1 MLKMYHYAKA
11 GNTIL
16 KDGLLGIR
24 KSGRSLRPYA
34 HRAGTDEPEKIYEWL
49 DSTFKGRS
57 NSISCL
63 TEKIVWQGNDKVL
76 KSMVDDCEL
85 FSFDL
90 EQLVKDDIVEA
101 IWCKESSDAGG
112 YNEKFKNVDLN
123 EVDCSPLTWGKCD
136 SSKDLLFAVVRHYML
151 VLKDGFI
158 PPKYITLEIDHS
170 KIREQEN

>member
-1 MLKMYHYAKA
+1 MLKMYHYAKK

-16 KDGLLGIR
+16 QDGLLGIK

-34 HRAGTDEPEKIYEWL
+34 HRAKTEEPDKIYTWL
-49 DSTFKGRS
+49 DNTFEERS

-63 TEKIVWQGNDKVL
+63 TEKIV
-76 KSMVDDCEL
+76 DDCEL

-90 EQLVKDDIVEA
+90 EKLIEDGIVTA
-101 IWCKESSDAGG
+101 IWCKDGSEAGG
-112 YNEKFKNVDLN
+112 YNENFKKVELD
-123 EVDCSPLTWGKCD
+123 EVDCSPLTWEKCD

-158 PPKYITLEIDHS
+158 PAKYI
-170 KIREQEN
+170 KKEN

>member
-1 MLKMYHYAKA
+1 MLKMYHYARL

-16 KDGLLGIR
+16 KDGLLGI
-24 KSGRSLRPYA
+24 KESGRSLRPYA

-63 TEKIVWQGNDKVL
+63 TEKIIWKGNDNIL
-76 KSMVDDCEL
+76 KSIVDGCEL

-90 EQLVKDDIVEA
+90 EQLVQDGIVTA
-101 IWCKESSDAGG
+101 IWCKCGSDAGG
-112 YNEKFKNVDLN
+112 YNEKFEKVELE
-123 EVDCSPLTWGKCD
+123 EVDCSPLTWEKCD
-136 SSKDLLFAVVRHYML
+136 SSKDLLFATVRHYML